1 MRLKCWDGPMGV
13 QSREPAQ
20 CIPTAAPTKWHLH
33 CVGTDSPGTA
43 GLPKMQPTP
52 TPAFSG
58 TPVGML
64 QVSWDNSQGVW
75 SRKSAAQGRVP
86 AARADASPGCTK
98 VLLET
103 PQQLGGEGGC
113 CLLNTMV
120 NNLCLTLEFT
130 AIRSAEERKVFAL
143 WH

>member
-1 MRLKCWDGPMGV
+1 MGV
-13 QSREPAQ
+13 RSREPAQ
-20 CIPTAAPTKWHLH
+20 CIPTTVSTKWHLH
-33 CVGTDSPGTA
+33 RVGTDSSGTA

-86 AARADASPGCTK
+86 GAGADALPGCTK

-103 PQQLGGEGGC
+103 PQQPGGDVACHGEQ
-113 CLLNTMV
+113 LV
-120 NNLCLTLEFT
+120 SY
-130 AIRSAEERKVFAL
+130 IRIHCYK
-143 WH
+143 